1 MSCDSKYTGRSVILE
16 LADNDCTSM
25 PAENDFYKVG
35 AINTK
40 SFTLGAGEIDTTA
53 DDNLDNTSSS
63 ITSYTT
69 LEVTA
74 DGKARSVDDTI
85 SNHAKVVVDF
95 VNSQNAGLSPKKWV
109 RLVFPDITFV
119 IWCLV
124 TDPCSRSGS
133 DTDAVT
139 FSFAAKATS
148 RNIGPASPAINVSV
162 TPQV

>member
-1 MSCDSKYTGRSVILE
+1 MPCENKYTGRSVILE
-16 LADNDCTSM
+16 LADNDCTTQ
-25 PAENDFYKVG
+25 PLENDWYKVG

-53 DDNLDNTSSS
+53 DDNLDNTGSS

-69 LEVTA
+69 LEISA
-74 DGKARSVDDTI
+74 DGKARSVDGTL
-85 SNHAKVVVDF
+85 SNHAKIVVDF
-95 VNSQNAGLSPKKWV
+95 VNTQNANGQPKKWV
-109 RLVFPDITFV
+109 RLVFPDVTFV
-119 IWCLV
+119 VWCLI

-148 RNIGPASPAINVSV
+148 RNIGPSDPAINVSV